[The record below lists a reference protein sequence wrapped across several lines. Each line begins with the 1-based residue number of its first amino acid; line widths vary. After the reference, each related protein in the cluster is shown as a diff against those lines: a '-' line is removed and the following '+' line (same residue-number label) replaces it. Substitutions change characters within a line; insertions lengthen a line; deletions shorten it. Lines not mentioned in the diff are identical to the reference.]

1 MTTGLQLAILAGGL
15 IALGAV
21 LLIARLLRSDP
32 DLAEA
37 LARLTPSRARPTA
50 ITATG
55 ATQGKE
61 RIGVWAIRALPP
73 AVWV

>member
-15 IALGAV
+15 LGLGAV
-21 LLIARLLRSDP
+21 LLVARLLPAEP

-37 LARLTPSRARPTA
+37 LARLTPSRSRT
-50 ITATG
+50 TATTS
-55 ATQGKE
+55 AEAAQGKE

-73 AVWV
+73 AV